1 MHSHNLQPR
10 QQPEIHLLPIL
21 IVDKTSAPT
30 LSPLR
35 KGLAEATKR
44 PQALANPFGIPPLR
58 KPLASRT
65 LAALLF
71 FALVNVTWG
80 MVGFGKLAP
89 EDFSYDTWTSCAITD
104 YLHGIK
110 SAPDVAFLGSS
121 LVLFPSGGVDA
132 DLLNKQIDGPRHH
145 SSLYFERKF
154 QERTGQKISTF
165 NFALPGEMPSDAYMI
180 TRFILKDQR
189 RPNVI
194 VYGVGPRDFMDNLL
208 PSPSATDPFHHLAR
222 FGDYSTQIDKI
233 SPEWQDR
240 LNYELGR
247 LSFPYGHKEDL
258 VHAFERATAK
268 IANTELGKLPILV
281 VPMKLRRKILPDYRP
296 GEVGVAEC
304 MFQPYVDRARPAF
317 SDNLVE
323 YRKRYKELKW
333 NTFLDQMDFL
343 SRTIDIAKER
353 GTKFVL
359 VSMPIT
365 ELNRQLLSPTAQA
378 AFKETVHV
386 LAANKGVTFID
397 LDGSNNYKLSDFED
411 TVHLHSGGGR
421 KMLSAIAESLAQSSD
436 IRAALSQNSAGNG
449 KNQAQSPGVARK
461 NEEAKAKSKS
471 KNSLATRKESFL

>member
-21 IVDKTSAPT
+21 TVDKTSAPT

-44 PQALANPFGIPPLR
+44 PQASANPFGIPPLR

-71 FALVNVTWG
+71 FAAVNVIWG
-80 MVGFGKLAP
+80 IGGFGKLAP
-89 EDFSYDTWTSCAITD
+89 DDFSYDTWTSCAITD
-104 YLHGIK
+104 YLHGRK

-121 LVLFPSGGVDA
+121 LILYPAGGVDA
-132 DLLNKQIDGPRHH
+132 DLYNKTVDGPRHH
-145 SSLYFERKF
+145 SSDYFEKKF

-165 NFALPGEMPSDAYMI
+165 DFALPGEMPSDAFMI
-180 TRFILKDQR
+180 NKFIFKER
-189 RPNVI
+189 KPNVI

-222 FGDYSTQIDKI
+222 FGDYNTLIDKI
-233 SPEWQDR
+233 SPQLEER
-240 LNYELGR
+240 FNYEMSR

-258 VHAFERATAK
+258 VHAFTRNITN
-268 IANTELGKLPILV
+268 IANAELVKFSVPI
-281 VPMKLRRKILPDYRP
+281 VPLKIRRKLMPDYRAS
-296 GEVGVAEC
+296 EVGVEEC
-304 MFQPYVDRARPAF
+304 LFQPYVDRPRPAF
-317 SDNLVE
+317 TDNIEE
-323 YRKRYKELKW
+323 YRKRYKDLKW

-343 SRTIDIAKER
+343 SRTIDTAKER

-365 ELNRQLLSPTAQA
+365 EINRQLLSPKAKA
-378 AFKETVHV
+378 VFKETLHV
-386 LAANKGVTFID
+386 LATNKGVTFID
-397 LDGSNNYKLSDFED
+397 LDGTPNYQLADFED

-421 KMLSAIAESLAQSSD
+421 KMLSAIAEELARNNDLRSAVSHN
-436 IRAALSQNSAGNG
+436 AAG
-449 KNQAQSPGVARK
+449 KAVVQPGVAG
-461 NEEAKAKSKS
+461 KSSETRS
-471 KNSLATRKESFL
+471 KSLATRKESFL